1 MATACVTGATGF
13 LGSELVAQLLQGGY
27 KVHATVRSLANTER
41 TGCLL
46 SLPGADS
53 ARLTLFEA
61 DLLDEGAFDG
71 CVAGARYVFHT
82 ASPFVTSNI
91 SDPELQLIAPAL
103 NGTRNVFGS
112 IGRSIATGAA
122 APRVVLTSSVAAI
135 MGTPADKASCFDE
148 SDWNLSSQAE
158 GNPPGHGLDM
168 YRYSKVVAEREA
180 WRLAG
185 LQQLEMASILPSFI
199 VGPPRTPRTDSESLL
214 NMRQALEGEVPPRGD
229 TAMVDVRDVAAAH
242 VAAAKIAGA
251 VGHRFVLSSPKAV
264 PRARLLQL
272 LKGKYPA
279 FRLVDGGTPADP
291 ATLREL
297 FCSKTT
303 GPLLGLT
310 LRDPDRSLLDMA
322 DAMITLGSA
331 TPSPTRRAPKLTNAR
346 PGAGKATKQLWQ
358 RLVRKYKQMVLRQPR
373 EEL

>member
-1 MATACVTGATGF
+1 MEIACVTGATGF

-41 TGCLL
+41 NGCLL

-61 DLLDEGAFDG
+61 NLLDEGAFDG
-71 CVAGARYVFHT
+71 CVAGARYVFHV

-185 LQQLEMASILPSFI
+185 LQQLEMARTLPQSPLPS
-199 VGPPRTPRTDSESLL
+199 R
-214 NMRQALEGEVPPRGD
+214 
-229 TAMVDVRDVAAAH
+229 
-242 VAAAKIAGA
+242 AKIAS
-251 VGHRFVLSSPKAV
+251 R
-264 PRARLLQL
+264 
-272 LKGKYPA
+272 
-279 FRLVDGGTPADP
+279 
-291 ATLREL
+291 RE
-297 FCSKTT
+297 
-303 GPLLGLT
+303 
-310 LRDPDRSLLDMA
+310 
-322 DAMITLGSA
+322 
-331 TPSPTRRAPKLTNAR
+331 
-346 PGAGKATKQLWQ
+346 
-358 RLVRKYKQMVLRQPR
+358 
-373 EEL
+373 

>member
-1 MATACVTGATGF
+1 MFTICFYTEYRTQSPAARGLNSPAVGPGGATKREWQDGRRQVVRISHARIFARYHPAKTSRAVSSLARIPQGLRVPPRRLLARTPQGSHRRYQMEIACVTGATGF

-41 TGCLL
+41 NGCLL

-61 DLLDEGAFDG
+61 NLLDEGAFDG

-158 GNPPGHGLDM
+158 GNPLGHGLDM

-185 LQQLEMASILPSFI
+185 LQQLEMARTLPQSPLPS
-199 VGPPRTPRTDSESLL
+199 R
-214 NMRQALEGEVPPRGD
+214 
-229 TAMVDVRDVAAAH
+229 
-242 VAAAKIAGA
+242 AKIAS
-251 VGHRFVLSSPKAV
+251 R
-264 PRARLLQL
+264 
-272 LKGKYPA
+272 
-279 FRLVDGGTPADP
+279 
-291 ATLREL
+291 RE
-297 FCSKTT
+297 
-303 GPLLGLT
+303 
-310 LRDPDRSLLDMA
+310 
-322 DAMITLGSA
+322 
-331 TPSPTRRAPKLTNAR
+331 
-346 PGAGKATKQLWQ
+346 
-358 RLVRKYKQMVLRQPR
+358 
-373 EEL
+373 